1 MHEGLDMG
9 SDWQSAGFPAGRE
22 ELLDFLVDAPLGVFR
37 SSLDGRL
44 LWANR
49 TLARMIGAEDPTTAI
64 TTCNDLSSQIY
75 PDPADRQRLIATLL
89 EHGVVNRFVTPV
101 RSQNG
106 RGGIASIH
114 ARLLR
119 DASGA
124 AVGLI
129 GMVEDVTDQE
139 RERSIARLD
148 EARLEALVRLQGM
161 RDASPAVLADF
172 ALAQAVTLTRSSA
185 GCLATLEP
193 GAGRA
198 SLRCLR
204 QDDPGQTATTRSA
217 EVACDELGL
226 LAEVLRGEPLVRD
239 EPMEGPRHLGSL
251 TGVQRCM
258 ALPIASEDRILG
270 ALAVANKPE
279 AYDQADR
286 NQLEL
291 LLHGIARLLTQRQR
305 DSERAALDQ
314 RLQQA
319 QKLELLGQ
327 FASGIAHDF
336 SNLVTMMHT
345 CTEQLEQQVDPAT
358 PAGELTAVLQRTALQ
373 ASELTSR
380 LLAFSRPRGLTLAE
394 ADLNELVGRTLPM
407 LRRLLPETVEL
418 RWLPSPEPGIVRADE
433 TELAPLLANLVANS
447 RDAMPAGGVI
457 TLSAGART
465 VGPEYVATH
474 PWARR
479 GEFVTLTVEDTGH
492 GMPPEVLARVF
503 EPFFTT
509 KEAGK
514 GTGLGLSMVFAT
526 VKRHEGMIDI
536 ASRPDEGTA
545 VHVLLPRVSRPGRGS
560 GEVPAVSLPGARGKL
575 ETILVAEDNHELR
588 RMLARIL
595 KALGYRVLE
604 AADGQEAWTLLEAGS
619 ERVDLVLA
627 DVVMPRMSGV
637 ELFLHARRRQPHLA
651 FLFSSGYAEEDIG
664 SAIPRQP
671 RVGAIPKPYRL
682 DGLASRVRELLDEG
696 PETEP

>member
-1 MHEGLDMG
+1 VHEGLDISTDWR
-9 SDWQSAGFPAGRE
+9 SDGFPAARE
-22 ELLDFLVDAPLGVFR
+22 ELLDFLLDAPLGIFR

-49 TLARMIGAEDPTTAI
+49 TLARMLGAQSPPTALAAYG
-64 TTCNDLSSQIY
+64 DLTSQLY
-75 PDPADRQRLIATLL
+75 RDPADRQRFIAMLL
-89 EHGVVNRFVTPV
+89 EHGVVNRFVASLRTQDG
-101 RSQNG
+101 RS
-106 RGGIASIH
+106 GIASLH

-119 DASGA
+119 DSSGA

-129 GMVEDVTDQE
+129 GIVEDITDQE
-139 RERSIARLD
+139 RERAVARLD
-148 EARLEALVRLQGM
+148 EARLEALVRLQSM
-161 RDASPAVLADF
+161 RDASPGDLAEF
-172 ALAQAVTLTRSSA
+172 ALCQAVTLTRSGA
-185 GCLATLEP
+185 GCLATLDA
-193 GAGRA
+193 GAARVN
-198 SLRCLR
+198 LRCLV
-204 QDDPGQTATTRSA
+204 QDHRGQ
-217 EVACDELGL
+217 VAVSQLREAGSDELGL
-226 LAEVLRGEPLVRD
+226 LGEVLRGNALVRD
-239 EPMEGPRHLGSL
+239 EPLDGTQRLGSL
-251 TGVQRCM
+251 TAVQRCL
-258 ALPIASEDRILG
+258 ALPIASEDRVLG
-270 ALAVANKPE
+270 ALAVVNKPE

-291 LLHGIARLLTQRQR
+291 LMHGIAHLLTQRQK
-305 DSERAALDQ
+305 DIERAALDQ

-327 FASGIAHDF
+327 FATGIAHDF
-336 SNLVTMMHT
+336 SNLVTVMHT

-358 PAGELTAVLQRTALQ
+358 PAGELTAVLQRTARQ

-418 RWLPSPEPGIVRADE
+418 RWLPSPEPGMVRADE

-447 RDAMPAGGVI
+447 RDAMPAGGAI
-457 TLSAGART
+457 TLSAGSRT
-465 VGPEYVATH
+465 VGAEYLATH

-479 GEFVTLTVEDTGH
+479 GEFVTLTVEDSGN

-536 ASRPDEGTA
+536 SSRPGEGTA
-545 VHVLLPRVSRPGRGS
+545 VHVFLPRVSRPGRGS
-560 GEVPAVSLPGARGKL
+560 GEVPAVSLPGAREKL

-604 AADGQEAWTLLEAGS
+604 AADGQEALTLLEAGN

-627 DVVMPRMSGV
+627 DVVMPRMGGV
-637 ELFLHARRRQPHLA
+637 ELFLHARRFQPHLA

-671 RVGAIPKPYRL
+671 RVGAIPKPYRI
-682 DGLASRVRELLDEG
+682 DGLASKVRELLDERSEVG
-696 PETEP
+696 G

>member
-1 MHEGLDMG
+1 MHEDAD
-9 SDWQSAGFPAGRE
+9 SRTDWRAEGFPAGRR
-22 ELLDFLVDAPLGVFR
+22 ELLDFLLDAPLGLFR

-49 TLARMIGAEDPTTAI
+49 TLARMLGADSPETAI
-64 TTCNDLSSQIY
+64 AAHGDLTSQLY
-75 PDPADRQRLIATLL
+75 RDPADRQLFISTLL
-89 EHGVVNRFVTPV
+89 EHGVVNRFVVPLRTRDG
-101 RSQNG
+101 RS
-106 RGGIASIH
+106 GIASLH

-119 DASGA
+119 DPSGA
-124 AVGLI
+124 AAGLI
-129 GMVEDVTDQE
+129 GIVEDVTEEE
-139 RERSIARLD
+139 RERAVACLD

-161 RDASPAVLADF
+161 RDASPGDLADF
-172 ALAQAVTLTRSSA
+172 ALTQAVALTRSRA
-185 GCLATLEP
+185 GCLATLDA
-193 GAGRA
+193 GAARA
-198 SLRCLR
+198 NLRCLE
-204 QDDPGQTATTRSA
+204 QDARGQVTATRSA
-217 EVACDELGL
+217 QAGSDELGL
-226 LAEVLRGEPLVRD
+226 LGEVLRGSALVRD
-239 EPMEGPRHLGSL
+239 EPLERTQRVGSL
-251 TGVQRCM
+251 TGVQRCL
-258 ALPIASEDRILG
+258 ALPIASEDHVLG
-270 ALAVANKPE
+270 ALAVVNKPD

-291 LLHGIARLLTQRQR
+291 LLHGVARLLTQRQK
-305 DSERAALDQ
+305 DVERAALDQ

-327 FASGIAHDF
+327 FATGIAHDF
-336 SNLVTMMHT
+336 SNLVTVMHT
-345 CTEQLEQQVDPAT
+345 CTEQLQQHVDPAS
-358 PAGELTAVLQRTALQ
+358 PAGELTAVLQRTAHQ

-394 ADLNELVGRTLPM
+394 VDLNELVDRTLPM
-407 LRRLLPETVEL
+407 LRLLLPETVEL
-418 RWLPSPEPGIVRADE
+418 RWLPSPEPGIVRADG

-447 RDAMPAGGVI
+447 RDAMPSGGII
-457 TLSAGART
+457 TISTGSRT
-465 VGPEYVATH
+465 VGAEYLASH

-479 GEFVTLTVEDTGH
+479 GEFVTLTVEDSGH

-509 KEAGK
+509 KETGK

-536 ASRPDEGTA
+536 ASRPGEGTA
-545 VHVLLPRVSRPGRGS
+545 VHVFLPRVSRPGRGS
-560 GEVPAVSLPGARGKL
+560 GEVPAVSLPGAREKL

-604 AADGQEAWTLLEAGS
+604 AADGQEACTLLEAGN

-627 DVVMPRMSGV
+627 DVVMPRMGGV
-637 ELFLHARRRQPHLA
+637 ELFLHARSLRPRLA

-671 RVGAIPKPYRL
+671 RVGVIPKPYRL
-682 DGLASRVRELLDEG
+682 DGLASRVRELLDER
-696 PETEP
+696 TEPEA